1 MSIKNN
7 TVKWW
12 TLACQTN
19 RVTFDRNFPQT
30 FCHFLFHIECTII
43 SRLVSPMAH
52 ISAGVTPLTA
62 SSPWLIDR
70 WIRWFAD
77 RKRPLHYVLR
87 LIWLL
92 LHVLIE
98 GVCYRG
104 CRSPIRCKCR
114 AVKWMVVQHSK
125 RIFFTFV
132 HFILQFIRSL
142 VLNNSCHR
150 VDPFPHKVV
159 PPPPLP
165 PPTTNFL
172 VFQGSTLDYFPLQ
185 FYIEY
190 TDSFYRKTECVF
202 QCYTYLTFLLLSH
215 WI

>member
-1 MSIKNN
+1 M
-7 TVKWW
+7 
-12 TLACQTN
+12 
-19 RVTFDRNFPQT
+19 
-30 FCHFLFHIECTII
+30 

-52 ISAGVTPLTA
+52 ISTGETPLTA

-98 GVCYRG
+98 WVCHRG
-104 CRSPIRCKCR
+104 CRSPIRSKCR

-125 RIFFTFV
+125 WIFLHLLISFFNLFV
-132 HFILQFIRSL
+132 ILYSTTPAIGWTRFLTS
-142 VLNNSCHR
+142 
-150 VDPFPHKVV
+150 VV
-159 PPPPLP
+159 RPPAPSSSHSQ
-165 PPTTNFL
+165 FL
-172 VFQGSTLDYFPLQ
+172 VCQGSTLDYFPLQ

-190 TDSFYRKTECVF
+190 TDSFIGRRNASF
-202 QCYTYLTFLLLSH
+202 NAIPIRLSFYLRNIGNDPRCRFY
-215 WI
+215 